1 MDSLSKILIALFLFS
16 IYGMVVSFIRYKK
29 KDSFSLFVLIFSLL
43 ILVACAIYYL

>member
-29 KDSFSLFVLIFSLL
+29 KIRFLYLFLY
-43 ILVACAIYYL
+43 LVC